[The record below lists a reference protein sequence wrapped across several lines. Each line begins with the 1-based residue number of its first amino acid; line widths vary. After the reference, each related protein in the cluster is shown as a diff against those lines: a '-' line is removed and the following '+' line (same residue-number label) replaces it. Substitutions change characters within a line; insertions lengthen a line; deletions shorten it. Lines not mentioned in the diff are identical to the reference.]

1 MLDHELNELGK
12 RMGLPG
18 LSFSAQGMVAL
29 DVSGMGRLCLEKRQR
44 RQAGELLV
52 YLVRPCPPH
61 DSGLPERALAFC
73 HYHHGHAFPLM
84 AGMQGDNLLLL
95 VRLEERQV
103 TAATL
108 EAVIQTLDTAM
119 NTLQGA

>member
-18 LSFSAQGMVAL
+18 LSFSAAGLVAL

-44 RQAGELLV
+44 RQTGELLV
-52 YLVRPCPPH
+52 YLVQPCPPH

-108 EAVIQTLDTAM
+108 EAVIQALDTAM
-119 NTLQGA
+119 NTLQGV

>member
-1 MLDHELNELGK
+1 
-12 RMGLPG
+12 
-18 LSFSAQGMVAL
+18 
-29 DVSGMGRLCLEKRQR
+29 
-44 RQAGELLV
+44 
-52 YLVRPCPPH
+52 
-61 DSGLPERALAFC
+61 
-73 HYHHGHAFPLM
+73 M

>member
-44 RQAGELLV
+44 RQTDELLV
-52 YLVRPCPPH
+52 
-61 DSGLPERALAFC
+61 
-73 HYHHGHAFPLM
+73 
-84 AGMQGDNLLLL
+84 
-95 VRLEERQV
+95 
-103 TAATL
+103 
-108 EAVIQTLDTAM
+108 
-119 NTLQGA
+119 